1 MQKKKNVKDT
11 ALSLTPHTQKLYLK
25 SEDGFTAQVISQAEL
40 GFTRDFLTLTQY
52 QICMNPLVYTKLKKS
67 ITVGYPDSL
76 IKLYSFRLIWTKI
89 ELPLDDFL
97 FLKGF

>member
-1 MQKKKNVKDT
+1 
-11 ALSLTPHTQKLYLK
+11 
-25 SEDGFTAQVISQAEL
+25 
-40 GFTRDFLTLTQY
+40 
-52 QICMNPLVYTKLKKS
+52 MNPLVYTKLKKS